1 MDNLDLRYND
11 VSYFQ
16 ITDNIQ
22 KSFVTSIKN
31 SIERALS
38 PVKREIERSQ
48 GLVRINY
55 KDDKLEITTLHLPIN
70 LEQKIYRILK

>member
-11 VSYFQ
+11 VSIYN

-22 KSFVTSIKN
+22 KSFVSSIKL

-38 PVKREIERSQ
+38 PVKKDLERAE
-48 GLVRINY
+48 GFVRINY
-55 KDDKLEITTLHLPIN
+55 KNHKLEITTFQLPLN

>member
-16 ITDNIQ
+16 ITDSIQ

-31 SIERALS
+31 SIERALT

-48 GLVRINY
+48 GLVRVNY
-55 KDDKLEITTLHLPIN
+55 KNDKLEITTLHLPIN
-70 LEQKIYRILK
+70 LEQKIHRILK